1 MVTNFRIIYTISY
14 ILYNFSKIYIKFCIF
29 NVHNFSKTIYTIFYI
44 QNIQSSV
51 YSIYTVLRL
60 LFFVRLLCLRNG
72 VLACRLFL
80 TWTRR

>member
-51 YSIYTVLRL
+51 YSIYTVLRF
-60 LFFVRLLCLRNG
+60 LFFCKIIVFKKWSFG
-72 VLACRLFL
+72 V
-80 TWTRR
+80 